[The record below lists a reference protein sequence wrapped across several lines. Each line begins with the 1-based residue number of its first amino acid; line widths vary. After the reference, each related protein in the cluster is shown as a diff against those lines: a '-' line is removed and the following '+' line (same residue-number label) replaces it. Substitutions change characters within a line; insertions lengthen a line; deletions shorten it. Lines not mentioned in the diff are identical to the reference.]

1 MQKLLRIKAMFLLV
15 FATTFLISGC
25 NTVQGFGED
34 VEKLG
39 GAIANA
45 GDKKPAAKHTDT
57 KAQHKKAVEKTQ

>member
-39 GAIANA
+39 GQRYTAAILFARLRA
-45 GDKKPAAKHTDT
+45 
-57 KAQHKKAVEKTQ
+57 